1 MKQIRFFSVF
11 LAFLTLVASTALEAK
26 LTKRGFTVMN
36 KSEFEAHVAYCY
48 GISEEDAGRTKLP
61 GYYITGWERVPPG
74 SAKTFSVN
82 TSFGVIFIYVE
93 TADGQVYPTTRPQ
106 SLFYVQPEE
115 DFEVVQ
121 DFGTAEI
128 SYNSGN
134 EKTLKKETFY
144 KYQDGEDLTI
154 NGPLPILSELDK
166 PSDTGKF
173 DGIYD
178 THEVVRQGTDYALLF
193 ATETYQHWDQLD
205 TPISDAEAL
214 GIELE
219 KYGFKVDIK
228 RNVETREDIIKI
240 LMEYAN
246 KSYQPGDQLFVY
258 FAGHGD
264 FSEQVSS
271 GFIAVKD
278 SKLSKD
284 DSGHASYLSYAR
296 LKELLD
302 RLACGRVMLVLDVC
316 YGGTFD
322 KDIALNEAPTTRG
335 GARGIHK
342 LKRLDLAETLKVRTR
357 WYLSSGGKE
366 QVQDGLSSNSP
377 FAASLLKLLRN
388 GAGKDGVLTIPEIER
403 QLPLNLRV
411 ELNKAE
417 EAWKEKHPL
426 WTGKFTQ
433 KPVSG
438 PFGSGKA
445 PDKAFVFIEREKS
458 IGGHVTAEWEPAID
472 SWLKLPRN
480 APQYADLFD
489 LKPAHTEQ
497 FYSNEAFKVFLPPGT
512 DSVVG
517 DVWALDVR
525 QMLPFLHQFHPGATV
540 SLSGQRGA
548 YACLRAASPEY
559 YEIVFQFHADFN
571 LEMLEE
577 TLVAMKNNLE
587 LAEKLKGREKML
599 ETLEQPAEELVAGVK
614 KEIVEI
620 GKDITPAKEINELS
634 LNKQFDDL
642 ADLAKRAEPQPEELN
657 TENDLTQLKKELA
670 EVVASL
676 TEMTTTLETLSGNL
690 ETRLGELKTAITA
703 LDELVSN
710 LDAKLN
716 ELEKRLTTH
725 FDARLN
731 ELEKQLTTQ
740 LDARLNELEKQL
752 TVHFDARLDGLEKQ
766 LTAHF
771 DARFDTLK
779 KVLIAQEQTLTMRL
793 NALATEIAR
802 FKGSR
807 DYNEGIYLMPKQFR
821 GRLLISRD
829 GIKTEAYSLEC
840 PAHDGNATLFV
851 FGDAE
856 TVSIP
861 RMALILSRMNIIA
874 DAPQDSDKDNIT
886 WTDAITAEQAYEAL
900 RLKFAARK
908 SRVENPIETP

>member
-1 MKQIRFFSVF
+1 MKPITFLSFLFTLLVPFSTTDV
-11 LAFLTLVASTALEAK
+11 
-26 LTKRGFTVMN
+26 R
-36 KSEFEAHVAYCY
+36 
-48 GISEEDAGRTKLP
+48 AGLREP
-61 GYYITGWERVPPG
+61 
-74 SAKTFSVN
+74 
-82 TSFGVIFIYVE
+82 
-93 TADGQVYPTTRPQ
+93 
-106 SLFYVQPEE
+106 
-115 DFEVVQ
+115 
-121 DFGTAEI
+121 
-128 SYNSGN
+128 
-134 EKTLKKETFY
+134 
-144 KYQDGEDLTI
+144 
-154 NGPLPILSELDK
+154 
-166 PSDTGKF
+166 F
-173 DGIYD
+173 DGSY
-178 THEVVRQGTDYALLF
+178 EREGFVRTGTDYALLF
-193 ATETYQHWDQLD
+193 ATNNYTHWNNLD
-205 TPISDAEAL
+205 TTIANIEAI
-214 GIELE
+214 GAELE
-219 KYGFKVDIK
+219 NRYGFKVDIRK
-228 RNVETREDIIKI
+228 NVQTREDIINI
-240 LMEYAN
+240 LTEYAN
-246 KSYQPGDQLFVY
+246 KSYQPGDQLLVY
-258 FAGHGD
+258 FDGHGN
-264 FSEQVSS
+264 FSEELAS
-271 GFIAVKD
+271 GFIAASN
-278 SKLSKD
+278 SKLPED
-284 DSGHASYLSYAR
+284 DPEHASYLSYAD
-296 LKELLD
+296 LKERLD
-302 RLACGRVMLVLDVC
+302 RLACGRVMLVLDVS

-322 KDIALNEAPTTRG
+322 RNIALNEAPPTRG
-335 GARGIHK
+335 PIM

-388 GAGKDGVLTIPEIER
+388 GAGEDGVLTIPEIER

-599 ETLEQPAEELVAGVK
+599 ETLEQPAEKLEGVR
-614 KEIVEI
+614 KEIGGVRKEI
-620 GKDITPAKEINELS
+620 GEDIASVKEINKLL
-634 LNKQFDDL
+634 LNEQFDDL
-642 ADLAKRAEPQPEELN
+642 AKLAKRAEPQPEELN